1 MTLLIDAGNSAIKW
15 AVLKTRSES
24 NFIKES
30 SSLISENKFDSDP
43 TFNMQSQQYPEN
55 TTVAFFTDQ
64 WTSLNKPLRV
74 VVSCVASESVWLA
87 LQEACKELWD
97 IEVNKVISLKEGFGL
112 INAYEKAADLGS
124 DRWCAMIGGHQLNRG
139 AFIVVSVGSAL
150 TIDMVNDIGQHL
162 GGLITPGLSMMRQSL
177 AAHTA
182 QVKVQ
187 TSKDSTPSLLL
198 ANSTKACVEAGI
210 HLSVV
215 KLIEAVYE
223 QESKQVKN
231 LQCFLAGGNA
241 ALIADLLSFK
251 CVMIPDLVL
260 RGLAVIATAQSENKN
275 I

>member
-1 MTLLIDAGNSAIKW
+1 VDNKTEQMILLVDAGNSAIKW
-15 AVLKTRSES
+15 TTSGTEGL
-24 NFIKES
+24 
-30 SSLISENKFDSDP
+30 SDML
-43 TFNMQSQQYPEN
+43 TQAYPEN
-55 TTVAFFTDQ
+55 ITVAFFTNQ
-64 WTSLNKPLRV
+64 WMSLNKPLKV
-74 VVSCVASESVWLA
+74 VVSCVASESVWQA
-87 LQEACKELWD
+87 LQLWN
-97 IEVNKVISLKEGFGL
+97 IEVDKVISLKEGFGL
-112 INAYEKAADLGS
+112 TNAYENPADLGS
-124 DRWCAMIGGHQLNRG
+124 DRWCAMIAANQLEDS

-150 TIDMVNDIGQHL
+150 TIDMVNGLGQHL

-177 AAHTA
+177 GAHTA

-187 TSKDSTPSLLL
+187 TSKDSTPSLSL

-241 ALIADLLSFK
+241 ALIADLLPFK